1 MPTDPRIAALIPHRD
16 PFLWVDR
23 IIDSRPGVII
33 TEKDIQE
40 DLDIF
45 RGHYPGRPLFP
56 GVLLCE
62 AIFQTAALLTALM
75 ESGKP
80 QENSSRL
87 PVITRI
93 SGARF
98 KRTVIPGDT
107 IQMEVELKETISSAQ
122 FFKGTIRVHGKIA
135 LRMDFATTF
144 VVPDKKNHTTT
155 KKTIA

>member
-1 MPTDPRIAALIPHRD
+1 MRPIDPRITALIPHRE

-23 IIDSRPGVII
+23 IIAVSKDAIL
-33 TEKDIQE
+33 TEKDIPE

-45 RGHYPGRPLFP
+45 RGHYPDHPILP

-62 AIFQTAALLTALM
+62 AVFQTSALLIAEI

-80 QENSSRL
+80 ESKPNRL
-87 PVITRI
+87 PVITKI

-107 IQMEVELKETISSAQ
+107 VRIEVELKETFSSAN
-122 FFKGTIRVHGKIA
+122 FFKGTVRVNGKTA
-135 LRMDFATTF
+135 LRIDFAATF
-144 VVPDKKNHTTT
+144 VEPEKMNQTTT
-155 KKTIA
+155 

>member
-1 MPTDPRIAALIPHRD
+1 MPIDPRITALIPHRD

-23 IIDSRPGVII
+23 IITIGKDSIV
-33 TEKDIQE
+33 TEKDIPN

-45 RGHYPGRPLFP
+45 RGHYPAHPILP

-62 AIFQTAALLTALM
+62 AVFQTSALLIAEM

-80 QENSSRL
+80 EGKMTKL

-98 KRTVIPGDT
+98 KRTVFPGDT
-107 IQMEVELKETISSAQ
+107 VQIEVELKETLSSAR
-122 FFKGTIRVHGKIA
+122 FFKGTVRVNGKTA
-135 LRMDFATTF
+135 LRIDFAATF
-144 VVPDKKNHTTT
+144 VEPE
-155 KKTIA
+155 I